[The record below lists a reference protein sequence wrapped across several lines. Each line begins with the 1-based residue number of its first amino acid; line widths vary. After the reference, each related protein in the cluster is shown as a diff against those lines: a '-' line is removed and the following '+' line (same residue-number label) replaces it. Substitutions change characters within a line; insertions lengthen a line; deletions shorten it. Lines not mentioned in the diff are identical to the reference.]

1 MSAGTRSGKVLRKN
15 TTAAKHDKMLPSAS
29 AQTCDIN
36 FDSGDDSTDTPH
48 VSELKKGDRSPT
60 VKNLLQKAK
69 MRERSQDKKLQ
80 KVIKERDAL
89 RKQLAYLSKAPR
101 EEQSSEEDTASC
113 SSLSSMSRSSSCS
126 SSSSSDE
133 KMKRKGKGKL
143 RLSKTKNKIKKA
155 RKHHKVT
162 DVRKRARGPFEV
174 IRRYKKVL
182 KAYNRGLKLSASCA
196 YIGVNELT
204 VRSTASIAELA
215 TASPAEFTK
224 LLDKTKQA
232 KLKDVA
238 NLCENYIK
246 GDSEVQTKIDD
257 LKSQCKL
264 IPYAKRA

>member
-1 MSAGTRSGKVLRKN
+1 
-15 TTAAKHDKMLPSAS
+15 MLPSAS

-48 VSELKKGDRSPT
+48 VSEPKKGDRSPT

-89 RKQLAYLSKAPR
+89 RKQLAY
-101 EEQSSEEDTASC
+101 
-113 SSLSSMSRSSSCS
+113 
-126 SSSSSDE
+126 E

-196 YIGVNELT
+196 YAGVNELT
-204 VRSTASIAELA
+204 RMGEDQS
-215 TASPAEFTK
+215 
-224 LLDKTKQA
+224 
-232 KLKDVA
+232 
-238 NLCENYIK
+238 
-246 GDSEVQTKIDD
+246 
-257 LKSQCKL
+257 
-264 IPYAKRA
+264 